1 MRWLRL
7 ALIPAAIIILLI
19 LSLLILSVPV
29 EAYMLEFSLADLVYG
44 ADTIIIGSV
53 DQKVS
58 RWNTGHTAINTQV
71 LISIEESLKGSIAQ
85 HLAVITVPGGTADGI
100 TEMVSDEPEFKVG
113 ERMVLFLKLRDVDDF
128 AVYGLEQGKMT
139 VWDGKVGSETLEN
152 FKARLNGILSGT
164 PIAEPTPSAPVRVIT
179 PQITSITPSSASAG
193 TNNEVV
199 INGTGFGRTARAV
212 NFFYRSGQPTIAG
225 TITSW
230 TDTSI
235 SVIVP
240 IATIGGYPAS
250 ASSGP
255 VVVRNTAG
263 IDSPYFPF
271 TVTFSY
277 GGQKWPGSNP
287 LINYYI
293 NENTLDCTGE
303 GATIQNTA
311 ATWNAVTGKQF
322 AFIYAGTTGATIYG
336 KNSVNEILWR
346 NYYASSTSL
355 AHSIYWLDVNGNISE
370 TDIEFNDYYNWS
382 TATTPPSGQYD
393 VETILL
399 HEMGHWLN
407 LRDLY
412 GDVTGYPSDS
422 AKVMYGYGSS
432 GATKRTLAI
441 EDISGIQW
449 IYPVPVPNAPSNLTA
464 TAVSTTR
471 VNLTWQDNSADETGF
486 RLERKTGA
494 GGTYVEINTVGVNVQ
509 SYPDSVLTSGTT
521 YYYRVRAYNDGGNS
535 TYSNEANATT
545 QIQLIPP
552 TVLSTAAGD
561 ITAISATLNGNLTS
575 LGSAGNVSVS
585 FEWGATPAF
594 GNATPTQIMNSTG
607 AFSASLSSLTANT
620 TYYYRAKAVG
630 DGTSYG
636 GNVTFTTLPEYTLT
650 LAVNGN
656 GTTTPPV
663 GNYSYPSGTVV
674 SISAAPSPGW
684 QFVNWMGNVTSPGAA
699 NTTVIMDSSKT
710 VTANFSQIIT
720 YNLAILINGGGN
732 TTPAPGN
739 HTYMAG
745 TSVNITATPFA
756 GWAFSNWSGD
766 ANGTAIS
773 VSVTMSGNKTVTAI
787 FQPQGITQ
795 IGSIKLNPALYGGF
809 VVSLNGTYRGWE
821 SGHGTPPVTRSDW
834 VIQDGTGAIYVTG
847 SKMGLNY
854 PADVG
859 KPVEVTGRVKTKN
872 GVPYLEISGK

>member
-1 MRWLRL
+1 
-7 ALIPAAIIILLI
+7 
-19 LSLLILSVPV
+19 
-29 EAYMLEFSLADLVYG
+29 MLEFSLADLVQG
-44 ADTIIIGSV
+44 SDNIIIGSV
-53 DQKVS
+53 DKKAS

-71 LISIEESLKGSIAQ
+71 LISIEESIKGSIAQ
-85 HLAVITVPGGTADGI
+85 QLMVITVPGGTADGI

-164 PIAEPTPSAPVRVIT
+164 PIAEPTPPAPVRASA
-179 PQITSITPSSASAG
+179 ITSITPSSASAG
-193 TNNEVV
+193 TNTEVV
-199 INGTGFGRTARAV
+199 INGTNFGNTAGSV
-212 NFFYRSGQPTIAG
+212 QFYYRDGQPNIAG
-225 TITSW
+225 DVTSW
-230 TDTSI
+230 SNTSI
-235 SVIVP
+235 RVRVP
-240 IATIGGYPAS
+240 IDTINGYPAS

-255 VVVRNTAG
+255 VYVHIAAG
-263 IDSPYFPF
+263 ADSAYYPF

-277 GGQKWPGSNP
+277 GLVKWSGSNP
-287 LINYYI
+287 VVNYYI
-293 NENTLDCTGE
+293 NENCGDCPGE
-303 GATIQNTA
+303 GASVQNAA
-311 ATWNAVTGKQF
+311 ATWNAAPNKRF
-322 AFIYAGTTGATIYG
+322 AFNYSGTTTATTYSA
-336 KNSVNEILWR
+336 NSHNEVVWR
-346 NYYASSTSL
+346 DFGNTGVL
-355 AHSIYWLDVNGNISE
+355 AHAMTWSSGNYITE
-370 TDIEFNDYYNWS
+370 TDIEFNDYYTWS
-382 TATTPPSGQYD
+382 TATTPSSGQYD

-412 GDVTGYPSDS
+412 GNVTGYPSDS
-422 AKVMYGYGSS
+422 AKVMYGYGPS
-432 GATKRTLAI
+432 GATKRNLAI

-449 IYPVPVPNAPSNLTA
+449 IYPVPVPNAPSNFTA
-464 TAVSTTR
+464 TAVSTTQ

-494 GGTYVEINTVGVNVQ
+494 GGTYGEIATVGMNVQ
-509 SYPDSVLTSGTT
+509 SYPDSGLTPSTT
-521 YYYRVRAYNDGGNS
+521 YYYRIRAYNDGGNS

-545 QIQLIPP
+545 LTVPP
-552 TVLSTAAGD
+552 SVTTMAAGNVT
-561 ITAISATLNGNLTS
+561 TASAILNGNLTS
-575 LGSAGNVSVS
+575 LGSVGNVSVN
-585 FEWGATPAF
+585 FEWGATPTF

-656 GTTTPPV
+656 GTTTPPA
-663 GNYSYPSGTVV
+663 GNYSYPAGTSVNLT
-674 SISAAPSPGW
+674 ATPSPGW
-684 QFVNWMGNVTSPGAA
+684 QFTNWAGNVTSPSAA
-699 NTTVIMDSSKT
+699 NTTVVMDANKV

-732 TTPAPGN
+732 TTPAAGN
-739 HTYMAG
+739 YTYPAG
-745 TSVNITATPFA
+745 TAVNITATPDA
-756 GWAFSNWSGD
+756 GWGFGNWSGD

-795 IGSIKLNPALYGGF
+795 IGAIKQNPALYENRT
-809 VVSLNGTYRGWE
+809 VMVNGTYRGWE
-821 SGHGTPPVTRSDW
+821 SGHGVPPLTRSDW

-859 KPVEVTGRVKTKN
+859 KPVDVTGRVKTKN